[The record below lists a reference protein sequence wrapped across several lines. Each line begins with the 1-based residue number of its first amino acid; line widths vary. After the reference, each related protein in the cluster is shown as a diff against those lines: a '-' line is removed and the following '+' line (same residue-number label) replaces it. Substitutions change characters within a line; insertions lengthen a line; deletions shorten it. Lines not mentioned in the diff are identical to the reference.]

1 MTVIPFFKEA
11 GKKDNNESNP
21 TIRID
26 KKPAVIWSKYPYR
39 LILDKGDVLR
49 MECKFGGSANG
60 EYMEMRGTSRL
71 MAMEACLKDFLLKI
85 IVDDTKPD
93 RRIEKFLSGFEKK

>member
-11 GKKDNNESNP
+11 GQKDNDEDNP

-39 LILDKGDVLR
+39 LVLDRGDILR
-49 MECKFGGSANG
+49 MECRFGGSLDG
-60 EYMEMRGTSRL
+60 GYMEMRGTPRL
-71 MAMEACLKDFLLKI
+71 MAMEECLKDFLLKI

-93 RRIEKFLSGFEKK
+93 RKIKEFLSGFE